1 MKPLIPSFL
10 AVLAAGFV
18 LGGCTAGSDV
28 EIRSSSAQPRLATWR
43 CTGGVT
49 LTVASVAG
57 GLMVTDSRGIETD
70 LPPDPPGQRE
80 RYGKTGYALV
90 FDGRTASWFASGKA
104 PTDCKR

>member
-1 MKPLIPSFL
+1 MKQTILPC
-10 AVLAAGFV
+10 LAAVAAGLV
-18 LGGCTAGSDV
+18 LGACTSGGDV

-57 GLMVTDSRGIETD
+57 GLLVTDSRGVETD

-104 PTDCKR
+104 PADCRR